1 MPDRSS
7 LRVFVSVI
15 VLWAF
20 ALVGIMTS
28 CEGKQQTGR
37 STETATRNPAPV
49 EAAAGSHSTL
59 IGMQYE
65 TWFTPHNNRA
75 YDTAEAI
82 PMLGKYSSYNVAVLR
97 KHEEWFED
105 MGINWLLLDWSN
117 MLWTKPAWEEH
128 KGATRELEETTDL
141 LFKTYSQLQKE
152 GRHPPKLVIMLGLE
166 NGAPVPQGVERLNGI
181 IAWLDKNFLDKPAYK
196 DLWLDDHGKP
206 LLTILFNVGLPC
218 QEIARQTAG
227 VVAPRWTVRW
237 MGSQLQN
244 THVEKCG
251 FWSWMDGPIRQVV
264 TYGASGAEEVVV
276 TPSSFPI
283 PGGWL
288 DPRAVGRDHG
298 APYLESWKVAFES
311 RPEFIQVHQWNEFA
325 GQKEGEG
332 FGPHHDI
339 YGDEYNLELSDDIE
353 PTDPHKCAYRG
364 CGGWGYYYMNLT
376 TALISL
382 YRHETPGI
390 TVMALSSPFKPGVVK
405 KPVLHLD
412 WETIGQPPS
421 SYTLRLDGKTVAKNL
436 HGDKYALDLLHAR
449 AGKHKVTLV
458 ANGVH
463 TYFDLSPEKLAKKSS
478 TPLPVTSAI
487 EFTYS
492 PGR

>member
-1 MPDRSS
+1 MTTNLPFSRA
-7 LRVFVSVI
+7 FVSVL
-15 VLWAF
+15 VLGAF
-20 ALVGIMTS
+20 VGFMAS
-28 CEGKQQTGR
+28 CEGKQQSRT
-37 STETATRNPAPV
+37 SPETAQSNTTAAK
-49 EAAAGSHSTL
+49 AAAGNHPTL

-65 TWFTPHNNRA
+65 TWFTPHNNRD
-75 YDTAEAI
+75 YGTAEAI
-82 PMLGKYSSYNVAVLR
+82 PILGKYNSYDVAVLR

-128 KGATRELEETTDL
+128 KDATRELEETTDL
-141 LFKTYSQLQKE
+141 LFKTYAQLRKE
-152 GRHPPKLVIMLGLE
+152 GRHPPKLVIMLGLQ
-166 NGAPVPQGVERLNGI
+166 NGPPVPHGVERLNGI
-181 IAWLDKNFLDKPAYK
+181 IAWLDKNFLDKHAYK
-196 DLWLDDHGKP
+196 DLWLDYEGKP
-206 LLTILFNVGLPC
+206 LLTILYNVGSPC
-218 QEIARQTAG
+218 SEIARKAAG

-237 MGSQLQN
+237 IGSQLQN
-244 THVEKCG
+244 THVENCG

-264 TYGASGAEEVVV
+264 TNRGGRAEEVVV

-325 GQKEGEG
+325 GQKEGQG
-332 FGPHHDI
+332 FGPRHNV

-353 PTDPHKCAYRG
+353 PTNLHKCAYRG

-382 YRHETPGI
+382 YRRETPGI
-390 TVMALSSPFKPGVVK
+390 TVMALSSPFQPGAVK
-405 KPVLHLD
+405 KPVLPLS
-412 WETIGQPPS
+412 WETIGKPPT
-421 SYTLRLDGKTVAKNL
+421 SYTLQLDGKVVAENI
-436 HGDKYALDLLHAR
+436 HGESYALDLQHAR
-449 AGKHKVTLV
+449 PGKHRVTLV

-463 TYFDLSPEKLAKKSS
+463 TDFDLSPEKLAKKSS
-478 TPLPVTSAI
+478 APIPVTSAI

-492 PGR
+492 PRH